1 MKNKLISIISLA
13 AVCAFGQSNNSKPI
27 RIDCGDGNNSA
38 ITIYST
44 NHSVALVNAHNGAAT
59 AFRVNYDGSMVT
71 GATNNVITFAAT
83 NTAPVN
89 TSNVVA
95 WISVTVAGNT
105 NFYRLP
111 LYK

>member
-13 AVCAFGQSNNSKPI
+13 AVCAFGQSNSTKPI
-27 RIDCGDGNNSA
+27 YIDCGDGNNSA
-38 ITIYST
+38 ISIYST
-44 NHSVALVNAHNGAAT
+44 NQQVALINVNNGATAT
-59 AFRVNYDGSMVT
+59 FRVNYDGSLVT

-105 NFYRLP
+105 NLYRLP